1 VETIAKLQN
10 CGNQR
15 IPVYISEEVFNEL
28 VLPFLVR
35 NKRGPQPNVSYY
47 KLFHYI
53 IYILYTGCQWKMIPI
68 DTGSDGKP
76 EVHYTNIYRQWKK
89 WVEKGSIENIFR
101 NTISKLQSLGK
112 LSLETIQVDGTNTVA
127 KNGGDKTGYSGHK
140 HQKGNKIIAATD
152 KNGYV
157 LAGANI
163 ETVNQ
168 SDMKLLI
175 QSLNEL
181 KSNLKPFKDEIKGRS
196 TINLDSGFDSK
207 ENRKLITQAGF
218 KPNIKE
224 NKRNRKTPKRGRKR
238 LFDGGEYKFRKVV
251 ERTFSWADKFRR
263 VVIQYEWYQEIFL
276 AFNLLAF
283 ILINLKD
290 IC

>member
-1 VETIAKLQN
+1 METIAKLQN
-10 CGNQR
+10 CRNQR
-15 IPVYISEEVFNEL
+15 IPIYISEEVFNEQI
-28 VLPFLVR
+28 LPYLAR
-35 NKRGPQPNVSYY
+35 NKRGPRPKVSYY

-53 IYILYTGCQWKMIPI
+53 IYILYSGCQWKMIPI
-68 DTGSDGKP
+68 DTGPDGNP
-76 EVHYTNIYRQWKK
+76 EIHYTNIYRQWKR
-89 WVEKGSIENIFR
+89 WVVNKSIENIFLQ
-101 NTISKLQSLGK
+101 TIIKLQSLGK
-112 LSLETIQVDGTNTVA
+112 LSLEIIQIDGTNTIS

-152 KNGYV
+152 CNGYV

-168 SDMKLLI
+168 SDMRLLLK
-175 QSLNEL
+175 SLNEL
-181 KSNLKPFKDEIKGRS
+181 RSNLKSFKAEIEGKP
-196 TINLDSGFDSK
+196 IVNLDSGFDSL
-207 ENRKLITQAGF
+207 ENRKLVTKAGF
-218 KPNIKE
+218 RPNIKE

-238 LFDGGEYKFRKVV
+238 IFDSEKYKFRKVI

-290 IC
+290 LC